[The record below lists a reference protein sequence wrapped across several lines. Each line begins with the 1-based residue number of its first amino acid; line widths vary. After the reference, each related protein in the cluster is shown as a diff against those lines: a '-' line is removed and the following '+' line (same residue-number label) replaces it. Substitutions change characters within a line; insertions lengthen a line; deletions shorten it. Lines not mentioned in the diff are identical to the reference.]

1 MLKSQVTVRAAG
13 APGVVGGSDAWAE
26 DAESVSAKRPRTDE
40 RLVAI
45 VDDDASVRQSTC
57 RLLRSLGFQ
66 AEAFGSAE
74 DFLAAGPAA
83 KTACVILDVRMS
95 GMDGLELQRRLANR
109 DPRIPIVFFTA
120 HASDEEERRARSA
133 GAIDF
138 LRKPVAKETLLGVI
152 RTALETSAG
161 EREDVHDE

>member
-1 MLKSQVTVRAAG
+1 
-13 APGVVGGSDAWAE
+13 
-26 DAESVSAKRPRTDE
+26 VSAKRPRTDE

-57 RLLRSLGFQ
+57 RLLRSLGFR

-74 DFLAAGPAA
+74 EFLAAGPAGM
-83 KTACVILDVRMS
+83 TGCLILDVRMP
-95 GMDGLELQRRLANR
+95 GMDGLELQRRLADS

-120 HASDEEERRARSA
+120 HASDEEERRARRS
-133 GAIDF
+133 GAVDF
-138 LRKPVAKETLLGVI
+138 LRKPVAKETLLGVL

-161 EREDVHDE
+161 EREDDHDD